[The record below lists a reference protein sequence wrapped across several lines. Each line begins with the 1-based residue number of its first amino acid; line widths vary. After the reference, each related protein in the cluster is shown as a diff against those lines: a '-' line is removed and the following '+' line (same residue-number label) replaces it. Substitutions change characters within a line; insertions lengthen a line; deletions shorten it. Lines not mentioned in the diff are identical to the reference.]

1 MSLAARVVMAASA
14 TRAADGGASRREAR
28 SRANERR
35 ARDARDNRGRTIG
48 SERIRLSVADFDST

>member
-1 MSLAARVVMAASA
+1 MSLTVRVVMAASA

-35 ARDARDNRGRTIG
+35 ARDARDGAKRTIG
-48 SERIRLSVADFDST
+48 SERIRIGRRGL